1 MQHRVEV
8 MAIVLIGLSVSMR
21 IQAEEVLPEP
31 GLLEYLGNL
40 VEDDGNY
47 VDPLDM
53 TDFQESL
60 QTLSREQTDNPSDET
75 ITRSARRADA
85 EQPLFPTSSE
95 DQP

>member
-8 MAIVLIGLSVSMR
+8 MAIVLIGLSVAAR
-21 IQAEEVLPEP
+21 LQAEEIPPEP

-47 VDPLDM
+47 VDALDM
-53 TDFQESL
+53 EAL
-60 QTLSREQTDNPSDET
+60 QALSREQTDNRLHET
-75 ITRSARRADA
+75 MTKPA
-85 EQPLFPTSSE
+85 EPGEPQPPLSRTSSA